1 MVVSLTRQ
9 SSLLATLFAI
19 GVIATS
25 FVRQSLAPFAFEL
38 AEYGY
43 LPAWWESSLSA
54 VLLLATA
61 LVIGRT
67 TVKCG
72 AFPYFCTLP
81 ISLFAI
87 IACGIY
93 LSPESLTSSSVA
105 LLTAFGVMFMLRV
118 LADFGN
124 REHLF
129 LASLCFG
136 TTVVI
141 YPPCVVMLA
150 LLPVAIATF
159 PLNLR
164 QSIVAVVG
172 WLLPFAALSYVVW
185 YMGYDIDAFAQ
196 HLWHRVMTSRGE
208 FSLTPFPYAATAVAA
223 LLVMVLLAG
232 IVVVQR
238 ARYTSLVGP
247 RKFMEL
253 ELLISFLTVAA
264 LALPGCGVAM
274 LPVIGVPMSVVAA
287 YTLDNMWSRAGSIL
301 YWLLLVGVFA
311 HIFLN

>member
-19 GVIATS
+19 GVIVTS
-25 FVRQSLAPFAFEL
+25 FVRLSCAPFDFEL

-43 LPAWWESSLSA
+43 LPEWWESSLSA

-61 LVIGRT
+61 LIIGRT
-67 TVKCG
+67 TVKSG
-72 AFPYFCTLP
+72 AFPSFCTLP
-81 ISLFAI
+81 ISLFALV
-87 IACGIY
+87 ACGVY

-105 LLTAFGVMFMLRV
+105 LLTAFGVMSLLNT

-124 REHLF
+124 REKLF
-129 LASLCFG
+129 FASLCFG
-136 TTVVI
+136 TAAVV
-141 YPPCVVMLA
+141 YPPCVVMFA

-164 QSIVAVVG
+164 QSVVAVVG
-172 WLLPFAALSYVVW
+172 WLLPFATLSYVVW

-196 HLWHRVMTSRGE
+196 HLWHRIITSRGE
-208 FSLTPFPYAATAVAA
+208 FSLVPFPYAATVVAA
-223 LLVMVLLAG
+223 LLVSVLLMG

-238 ARYTSLVGP
+238 ARYTSLVSP
-247 RKFMEL
+247 RKFMEM
-253 ELLISFLTVAA
+253 ELLLSFLTVAA